1 MNEGKLTLMPPQAL
15 TISTRDLEILLA
27 AGNGDAALLYL
38 HILRSGGV
46 LDGATAATDLHRS
59 DRDIRQ
65 MAGRLQEMGLL
76 SAATASGAGQTA
88 PALTKVTGGKTP
100 AAKTPAS
107 LSREL
112 PEYQAQDV
120 VRRSMEDP
128 DFQNLVEEVQ
138 RLLGRI
144 LNSTEL
150 KKLFG
155 IYSDLAMPPE
165 VVLLLIQHCREE
177 FGGNVGFRAIE
188 KEANQWFEREVVTY
202 EQAEH
207 WLRQLQERKTVTA
220 QFQRQLHLDNLSPTA
235 RNYLTKW
242 MDMGF
247 GLEALV
253 MAGDRTMTK
262 LGRIHWNYM
271 DSIVRSWHEKGL
283 HTVEQIEQGDRRQ
296 PKSASYETTAVPN
309 QDDVKNLEQLARLRE
324 KMKNS

>member
-1 MNEGKLTLMPPQAL
+1 
-15 TISTRDLEILLA
+15 
-27 AGNGDAALLYL
+27 
-38 HILRSGGV
+38 
-46 LDGATAATDLHRS
+46 
-59 DRDIRQ
+59 
-65 MAGRLQEMGLL
+65 MGLL

-88 PALTKVTGGKTP
+88 QGLTTSTGGKTP
-100 AAKTPAS
+100 AAKTPAP

-155 IYSDLAMPPE
+155 IYSDLALPPE

-253 MAGDRTMTK
+253 IAGDRTMTK

-296 PKSASYETTAVPN
+296 TKSASYKTTAVPN
-309 QDDVKNLEQLARLRE
+309 QDDVKNMEQLARLRE

>member
-1 MNEGKLTLMPPQAL
+1 
-15 TISTRDLEILLA
+15 
-27 AGNGDAALLYL
+27 
-38 HILRSGGV
+38 
-46 LDGATAATDLHRS
+46 
-59 DRDIRQ
+59 

-76 SAATASGAGQTA
+76 SAAADTGAAEAVPAPVKGIGGKKSAVKA
-88 PALTKVTGGKTP
+88 PALP
-100 AAKTPAS
+100 S
-107 LSREL
+107 QEL

-120 VRRSMEDP
+120 VRRSREDP

-188 KEANQWFEREVVTY
+188 KEANQWFEREIVTY

-253 MAGDRTMTK
+253 VAGDRTMTK

-283 HTVEQIEQGDRRQ
+283 HTVEQIEQGDRR
-296 PKSASYETTAVPN
+296 PLKSASYETSAVPN
-309 QDDVKNLEQLARLRE
+309 QDDVKNMEQLARLRE